1 MFNDEKSQS
10 ICNKI
15 MVPNNGCILFKAQY
29 VVDKHSI
36 QNWQATAT
44 IQAQL
49 LG

>member
-1 MFNDEKSQS
+1 
-10 ICNKI
+10 
-15 MVPNNGCILFKAQY
+15 MVPNNGFIFFKAQY

-36 QNWQATAT
+36 KGWQATAS